1 MKGILIRWIIN
12 AVALILASR
21 VIKGIEVDHV
31 LAAFVAAAVLGVM
44 NAVVRPILILLTLPI
59 TLLTLG
65 LFILIINGFM
75 LYVAGAVVR
84 GFHVTGFWSSVFGA
98 LFLSVISWIANA
110 FINDRGRIEYIE
122 VHTRQ

>member
-12 AVALILASR
+12 AVALILASH
-21 VIKGIEVDHV
+21 VIKGIEVDHL

-75 LYVAGAVVR
+75 LYVAGAVVK

-110 FINDRGRIEYIE
+110 FINDRGHIEYIE
-122 VHTRQ
+122 VHTR